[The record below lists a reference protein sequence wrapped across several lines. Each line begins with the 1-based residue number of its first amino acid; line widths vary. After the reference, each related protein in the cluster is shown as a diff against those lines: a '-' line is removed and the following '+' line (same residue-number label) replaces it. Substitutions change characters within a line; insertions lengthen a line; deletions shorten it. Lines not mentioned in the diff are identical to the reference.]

1 MSLDHDPPL
10 ASATTPPGGY
20 AIPPQSLWAL
30 FLRFLRFGAL
40 AWGGPVAQID
50 MIRQEIVDQERWID
64 PAQFHRALAV
74 YQALPG
80 PEAHELCV
88 YVGMRA
94 RGRWGGLLAGLGFM
108 LPGFILMFAL
118 SWAYVSWGLGGNGV
132 LAVFAAVQVAVAA
145 LIARAVW
152 RIGGHVLRDR
162 WLWAI
167 AAIALVAQL
176 AGVHFGLILGVGGL
190 AYALTTL
197 RSRVA
202 ASALVVVAGAGVGTW
217 VWHTGWVGYEAFGE
231 AGLREA
237 GAIATASVPL
247 LALFASGLKAGLLT
261 FGGAYTVIPFLQR
274 DAVGE
279 GAWMSNAQFLDGLAL
294 SGLLPAPLVIFST
307 FVGYLGGGPWGAV
320 AMTAGVFLPA
330 FAFTLLG
337 HDLMERLVQQP
348 RLHAF
353 LDGVTAAVVGLIAG
367 TALALMRLSVDDLAA
382 LALFAVALAALFAS
396 TARLMIPA
404 VIAGAALWG
413 WLGA

>member
-1 MSLDHDPPL
+1 MSLDHDPSSAP
-10 ASATTPPGGY
+10 ATTPTGDY

-50 MIRQEIVDQERWID
+50 MIRQEIVDEERWIE

-94 RGRWGGLLAGLGFM
+94 RGRWGGVLAGLGFM
-108 LPGFILMFAL
+108 LPGFLLMFAL
-118 SWAYVSWGLGGNGV
+118 SWAYVRFGLGGDG
-132 LAVFAAVQVAVAA
+132 
-145 LIARAVW
+145 
-152 RIGGHVLRDR
+152 LRDR
-162 WLWAI
+162 WLWAV
-167 AAIALVAQL
+167 AAIALAAQL

-190 AYALTTL
+190 AYALAGQ
-197 RSRVA
+197 RPA
-202 ASALVVVAGAGVGTW
+202 AATPALLALAALGVGAW
-217 VWHTGWVGYEAFGE
+217 AGHTGWVGHEAFGT
-231 AGLREA
+231 AGSGEA
-237 GAIATASVPL
+237 GAPAIGSVSL

-274 DAVGE
+274 DAVGQ
-279 GAWMSNAQFLDGLAL
+279 GAWMNNAQFLDGIAL

-320 AMTAGVFLPA
+320 AMTVGVFLPA

-337 HDLMERLVQQP
+337 HEFMERLVRQP
-348 RLHAF
+348 RIHAF

-367 TALALMRLSVDDLAA
+367 TALALMRLSVDGVADI
-382 LALFAVALAALFAS
+382 ALFAVALAALFAS
-396 TARLMIPA
+396 KARLLIPA

-413 WLGA
+413 WWSA